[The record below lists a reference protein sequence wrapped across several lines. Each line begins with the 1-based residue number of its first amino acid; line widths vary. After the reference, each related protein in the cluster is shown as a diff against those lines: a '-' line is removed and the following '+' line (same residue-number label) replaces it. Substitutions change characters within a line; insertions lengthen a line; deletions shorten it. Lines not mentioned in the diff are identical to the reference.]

1 MLAVSPLRNTPA
13 TKDESQEQMESYSTI
28 FNGEF
33 PDFSEGSLLESIDFD
48 DLFVSIDD
56 EDVLPNLEMDPE
68 ILAEF
73 SVSGSGGEESDV
85 NTSVSNEKV
94 EDSIHRKD
102 EEDKFSGLDS
112 SLSTRGEEIVSKR
125 DESVVVNPVPNKDGE
140 KGRKSAAHAKNNN
153 NQGKRKVKVNWLKLL
168 FNWSGFFFFFAVLCL
183 FDSLKINKK

>member
-28 FNGEF
+28 FINGEF

-125 DESVVVNPVPNKDGE
+125 DESAVVNPVPNKDGE

-168 FNWSGFFFFFAVLCL
+168 FN
-183 FDSLKINKK
+183 